1 MFLTGMKPLPKAILL
16 GAAVVALVFGAKA
29 AMQLDVVAKYTAPK
43 PTIATSVPDKIDI
56 PTTGVAG
63 NTTAIGGP
71 VLAGMKTI
79 RVKTLPWNGMAG
91 ALYAQAGGLYKAR
104 GLNVEFVREDDYS
117 KMMADM
123 AAFAKDSSQGVHF
136 TIIMADGFP
145 AFKIGADAAIKAAG
159 AASTV
164 RNVAGIGYSRGEDKC
179 IVADG
184 VDPRGS
190 LIAGVLGDGDINICI
205 KFAADNGI
213 PVNSDPKVYNRGAM
227 NFVGVPGF
235 TDADQKFIA
244 SAMKDFKGGACVD
257 LRDSESGKQVNVCV
271 NGTATW
277 TPGDANVFAEFKKM
291 GKSIRVLASTKEYDT
306 QMSAGVI
313 GNAQWMAQ
321 NRDVVNAFL
330 AATLEGGDK
339 VRSDPAA
346 LMIASTLQAKVIGEQ
361 DPTYWAAMFR
371 GVQETG
377 PNGKIINLGGSTANG
392 LADAA
397 RLFGLNGSDNLY
409 KKVYTVYGNIAVKY
423 FPDVMPGGLVK
434 YEDAVDTS
442 YLQDLLKAAKGPVTP
457 NLPSYA
463 AATTQTFASKTVA
476 IEFETGK
483 ATFTPKAMAALN
495 DVLDQAAVTSL
506 SVQING
512 HTDNVGSPTSN
523 LELSKARAEA
533 VKKFLMTNAP
543 TSFPAE
549 RVVTRGYGDTMPIG
563 TNAQNR
569 RVEILLRK

>member
-1 MFLTGMKPLPKAILL
+1 MKPLPKAILL

-29 AMQLDVVAKYTAPK
+29 AMQLDIVAKYTAPK

-56 PTTGVAG
+56 PTTTAG
-63 NTTAIGGP
+63 TATNSTAIGGP
-71 VLAGMKTI
+71 VLPGMKTI

-164 RNVAGIGYSRGEDKC
+164 RNIAGIGYSRGEDKC
-179 IVADG
+179 IIADG

-257 LRDSESGKQVNVCV
+257 LRDSESGKTVNVCV

-277 TPGDANVFAEFKKM
+277 TPGDSNVFGEFKKM

-321 NRDVVNAFL
+321 NRDVVDAFL

-346 LMIASTLQAKVIGEQ
+346 LMVASTLQAKVIGEQ

-377 PNGKIINLGGSTANG
+377 PNGKVINLGGSTANG

-549 RVVTRGYGDTMPIG
+549 RVTTRGYGDTMPIG